1 MDIEEFLLYLQDY
14 YGQRGK
20 RRGGL
25 TEPNKMRLPIFDT
38 REPFARENDLIP
50 EQQEP
55 PQQQGPGMM
64 QGMMGMMPGMEQGM
78 MPGMGMPGMGGG
90 MEGMMGGG
98 MGGMEGVGEEELAM
112 LAQLTGGGF

>member
-50 EQQEP
+50 EQEP
-55 PQQQGPGMM
+55 QPQQGPGMM

-78 MPGMGMPGMGGG
+78 GMPGMGMG